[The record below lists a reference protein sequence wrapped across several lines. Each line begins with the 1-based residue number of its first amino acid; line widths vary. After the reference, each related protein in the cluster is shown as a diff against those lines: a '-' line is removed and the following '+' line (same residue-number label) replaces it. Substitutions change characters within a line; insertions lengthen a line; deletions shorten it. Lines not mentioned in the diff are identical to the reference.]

1 METKRQFVIFGNFS
15 KISFEELNLL
25 SDIKEKYNFV
35 IDAQQDVPVVPA
47 TILNQPIIQ
56 SNISVRPTFK
66 SLDKKTTILFG
77 SSRIHIEQLDS
88 SINSYDEFNL
98 MAIEIIKKVSK
109 VFNLTI
115 NRLAINGTILIT
127 DEDKMNSFLKLF
139 FKKNILFTYD
149 SDEWQ
154 FRINNKMFSEEINSE
169 INKILFFNRTKVINT
184 NKNTNILLLS
194 YDYNTQINDT
204 KLFNIDSVMTFNKIA
219 KEFRTQV
226 INI

>member
-1 METKRQFVIFGNFS
+1 
-15 KISFEELNLL
+15 
-25 SDIKEKYNFV
+25 
-35 IDAQQDVPVVPA
+35 
-47 TILNQPIIQ
+47 
-56 SNISVRPTFK
+56 
-66 SLDKKTTILFG
+66 
-77 SSRIHIEQLDS
+77 
-88 SINSYDEFNL
+88 